1 MTTAIKETIQAQ
13 GHVRI
18 ARFNAAG
25 ALVEE
30 HFVEN
35 LLVQT
40 GLNYIASRLKD
51 ATATVMS
58 HMALGAGTAAASN
71 GQTALVTELGRVAM
85 TSTTLSA
92 NVVTYT
98 ATFSPATATGA
109 VTEAAI
115 FNAASAGTMLNRVAF
130 PVVNKQAGDTVAVT
144 WTVTINAA

>member
-1 MTTAIKETIQAQ
+1 MTAAIQDSIQAE
-13 GHVRI
+13 GRI
-18 ARFNAAG
+18 HIQRWDASG
-25 ALVEE
+25 ALVEQRN
-30 HFVEN
+30 VEN

-40 GLNYIASRLKD
+40 GLNYIASRIKD

-71 GQTALVTELGRVAM
+71 GQTALVTELGRVAL

>member
-1 MTTAIKETIQAQ
+1 MTTAIKDSIQAAGQ
-13 GHVRI
+13 IHIQRWD
-18 ARFNAAG
+18 ASG
-25 ALVEE
+25 ALVEQRK
-30 HFVEN
+30 VEN

-40 GLNYIASRLKD
+40 GLNYIASRMKD

-58 HMALGAGTAAASN
+58 HMALGAGTAAAAN
-71 GQTALVTELGRVAM
+71 GQTSLVTELGRVALASV
-85 TSTTLSA
+85 TVSA
-92 NVVTYT
+92 NVVTHT

-115 FNAASAGTMLNRVAF
+115 LNAASAGTMLNRVAF